1 MNKTDFN
8 LQAPTFN
15 VPHILT
21 GLHQIIIK
29 KKKINL
35 KNNEYKVGGEI
46 FCHFLYVHNVFSTKS
61 QITAL
66 IKISS
71 LKT

>member
-1 MNKTDFN
+1 MHQHSMYHTFW
-8 LQAPTFN
+8 QRFAPN
-15 VPHILT
+15 YYDP
-21 GLHQIIIK
+21 K
-29 KKKINL
+29 KKKKNL
-35 KNNEYKVGGEI
+35 KNIGYKVGGEI